1 MSDHYS
7 FEMVSLGKALTL
19 VRGARQLSALAPRL
33 APLLFSGL
41 NSKNETALP
50 EIQTD
55 LPEIKTD
62 HPEIE
67 VAQSVINRPA

>member
-1 MSDHYS
+1 MS
-7 FEMVSLGKALTL
+7 SLDIALTL
-19 VRGARQLSALAPRL
+19 VRGPGWLSALAPRL

-67 VAQSVINRPA
+67 AAQSVINRPA